1 MKFIIHRGSKEIGGS
16 CVEVTTGNTRI
27 ILDVGLPLDYPGD
40 PNGSKLAR
48 NHFPSS
54 AAHVPKVPGL
64 FQAGTSVDAILISH
78 AHADH
83 AGLLNHANPK
93 IPVYCTQ
100 GTSKMLLAGSIFARQ
115 VELEKSRHKAIIPG
129 KPIRIG
135 DFTVT
140 AYSVDHSAFD
150 SAAFL
155 IEADGK
161 RLLYSGD
168 LRLHGRK
175 PGMVKA
181 LLAGVASKPV
191 DVLLMEGTH
200 FSGQRAKGWTEEE
213 LEHKLWRH
221 FIQLPG
227 LVLANFSPLHVDR
240 LVSFYKAA
248 RRAKRIFVLD
258 PYAAFVLHLAAGQC
272 RVPKPEAKN
281 GIHVYFNQHFER
293 TWKKRN
299 LGKINRL
306 FLKDRIEL
314 ETILSQPDE
323 YVMVCRPSMFK
334 DDFRGTFPPDTVWIY
349 SYWEGYLD
357 RPDSEYPA
365 LEASVI
371 KAGGDFV
378 TCHTSGHI
386 FADDIEKFVKAVNPR
401 QVVPIHTTGQSE
413 FKKRF
418 RNVLAVIDGEKIEL

>member
-1 MKFIIHRGSKEIGGS
+1 MKFIIHRGSQEIGGS
-16 CVEVTTGNTRI
+16 CVEVTAGNTRI
-27 ILDVGLPLDYPGD
+27 ILDVGLPLDYTGD
-40 PNGSKLAR
+40 PKGSKPAR

-54 AAHVPKVPGL
+54 AAHVPKVAGL
-64 FQAGTSVDAILISH
+64 FQAGPSVGAILISH

-93 IPVYCTQ
+93 IPVFCTQ
-100 GTSKMLLAGSIFARQ
+100 GTSKMLMAGSIFARQ
-115 VELEKSRHKAIIPG
+115 VELGKSRQKTIIPG
-129 KPIRIG
+129 KPIQIG

-150 SAAFL
+150 SVAFL

-181 LLAGVASKPV
+181 LLAAVVRNPV
-191 DVLLMEGTH
+191 DALLMEGTH
-200 FSGQRAKGWTEEE
+200 FSGHRARGCTEEE
-213 LEHKLWRH
+213 LEDTLRAKMLGCA
-221 FIQLPG
+221 G

-281 GIHVYFNQHFER
+281 GIRVYYNQHFER

-386 FADDIEKFVKAVNPR
+386 FADGIEEFVNDVNPR
-401 QVVPIHTTGQSE
+401 YVVPIHTTGRSE
-413 FKKRF
+413 FQMRF
-418 RNVLAVIDGEKIEL
+418 KNTRVVEDGLVREI